1 MTVGQAFVRLVV
13 VIEISVPARDY
24 SYAPEIYLIF
34 LFFPA
39 RKSIVTLQTVK
50 IAGRRKNDM
59 CDLAEGI
66 EHGVRGRRSE
76 VGRQR
81 TDDRRQRRAE

>member
-24 SYAPEIYLIF
+24 SYTPEIYLFF
-34 LFFPA
+34 LFFSA

-50 IAGRRKNDM
+50 IAGRRKD
-59 CDLAEGI
+59 GI
-66 EHGVRGRRSE
+66 LEYWIMDRGC
-76 VGRQR
+76 
-81 TDDRRQRRAE
+81 